1 MGLSEHEQ
9 KILKDIEQQ
18 LSASDPVLVNKVSE
32 TTVYKYS
39 GRVIQLAVLA
49 LILGAVFMVL
59 TFTTSVILGA
69 IGFLIMLAALL
80 VIESHLRKIGK
91 ATFTAAREAWTQLGA
106 RSRTRRWGR

>member
-18 LSASDPVLVNKVSE
+18 LSASDPRLVKEVSE
-32 TTVYKYS
+32 TTVYRYS
-39 GRVIQLAVLA
+39 GRVIQLAVTA
-49 LILGAVFMVL
+49 LIFCVIFMNA

-80 VIESHLRKIGK
+80 VIEAHLRKIGK
-91 ATFTAAREAWTQLGA
+91 ASLAAASDAWRQFGE
-106 RSRTRRWGR
+106 RSRSRRWGR